1 MVTETSAT
9 GSHLE
14 RTRWM
19 VETLAAVR
27 EARAA
32 GIPVVGYTWFP
43 MFTMI
48 EWKYRWSRK
57 GLEHHMLHLGL
68 WDVTAREGRLD
79 RDATPL
85 VDTYR
90 RFATDPRTAVGD
102 WMPTPPPPCPSPRS
116 PDPSAPPP
124 PSSTSPPARAS
135 HSQGCAPDFPRRF
148 RARPP
153 PTTRGR
159 PRPAGKFLRPRHTM
173 CSLRHGEPSQSRSH
187 ERIFAYLMIFIS
199 IISNQSHGRRVG

>member
-32 GIPVVGYTWFP
+32 EIPVVGYTWFP

-90 RFATDPRTAVGD
+90 RFATDPRTTVGD
-102 WMPTPPPPCPSPRS
+102 WMPPPPPPSPSRRS
-116 PDPSAPPP
+116 PDPSALPPR
-124 PSSTSPPARAS
+124 PSSPSPSRAS
-135 HSQGCAPDFPRRF
+135 VAFPGDAHPISRRRF
-148 RARPP
+148 ARPAASGGAGPAP
-153 PTTRGR
+153 PGAEIFSALGTTCANCGPCRR
-159 PRPAGKFLRPRHTM
+159 R
-173 CSLRHGEPSQSRSH
+173 RSFENIKYH
-187 ERIFAYLMIFIS
+187 ILTY
-199 IISNQSHGRRVG
+199 